1 MTPLIPVIMVAGVTI
16 SSAIYLF
23 KEHNKHQSKATYDKH
38 TRKRSGG
45 DPQEGRYGK
54 NRNNNRGNKNK
65 KYVTP
70 LIQVKEKDDKKFIYK
85 CDWRVIQS

>member
-1 MTPLIPVIMVAGVTI
+1 MVAGVTI

-70 LIQVKEKDDKKFIYK
+70 PNPSKRKRWQKIHLQMWLNSYTIIKA
-85 CDWRVIQS
+85 

>member
-1 MTPLIPVIMVAGVTI
+1 MVAGVTI

-54 NRNNNRGNKNK
+54 TETIIEEIKIRNMLQ
-65 KYVTP
+65 T

-85 CDWRVIQS
+85 CDWTVIQS